1 MAFTIRLLYLLS
13 FIILTNSCDAQRK
26 EKPSQEFPIAKSDAQ
41 WKSEL
46 EDLPYQVLR
55 KKATEGA
62 FTGKLLNIKAQGNYV
77 CGGCS
82 NPLFDSKTKF
92 DSGTGWPSFYAPIK
106 RGAITEITD
115 YSFGMTRVEV
125 VCSQCGGHLGHVFD
139 DGPAPTGLRYCINSA
154 ALQFSPSMPQNK

>member
-1 MAFTIRLLYLLS
+1 MRILYALCL
-13 FIILTNSCDAQRK
+13 IILSNACDAQRR
-26 EKPSQEFPIAKSDAQ
+26 EKPNQEFPIAKSDAQ

-46 EDLPYQVLR
+46 EDLSYQVLR
-55 KKATEGA
+55 KKATERA
-62 FTGKLLNIKAQGNYV
+62 FTGKLLNVKAQGSYL

-115 YSFGMTRVEV
+115 YSLGMTRIEV

-154 ALQFSPSMPQNK
+154 ALQFLASGQQNK